1 MFNDFQIWR
10 KRGNFILVLKSL
22 PRQTNKMQ
30 NSVFSSRLPKSDPAW
45 LCSASMSNKEIV
57 KTFQNLVHTI
67 HVTIDSYL
75 RPYICESL
83 PSSFKSLSAFGRH
96 KNLHRGNAKIF
107 TCDVCQK
114 EFKTN
119 SSLNGHKKFQS
130 EKHLEEMKMLN
141 SLAVLNA
148 KRLSTLKHLWNPT
161 ITFLTDNFWNQ
172 CLKIFCWGKAVQM
185 LSLQ

>member
-1 MFNDFQIWR
+1 M
-10 KRGNFILVLKSL
+10 VLKSL
-22 PRQTNKMQ
+22 PRQTNKMH
-30 NSVFSSRLPKSDPAW
+30 NSVFSSRLPKSDPAL
-45 LCSASMSNKEIV
+45 LCSPSMSNREIV

-83 PSSFKSLSAFGRH
+83 PSSFKGLSAFVRH

-141 SLAVLNA
+141 TSAVLNA
-148 KRLSTLKHLWNPT
+148 KRLSALKHL
-161 ITFLTDNFWNQ
+161 
-172 CLKIFCWGKAVQM
+172 
-185 LSLQ
+185 

>member
-1 MFNDFQIWR
+1 M
-10 KRGNFILVLKSL
+10 VLKLL
-22 PRQTNKMQ
+22 PKQSNKMQ
-30 NSVFSSRLPKSDPAW
+30 NSVFSSCLPKSDQAW

-96 KNLHRGNAKIF
+96 KNLRRGNAKIF

-114 EFKTN
+114 KFQTN

-141 SLAVLNA
+141 SSAVLNA
-148 KRLSTLKHLWNPT
+148 KRLSTLKHL
-161 ITFLTDNFWNQ
+161 
-172 CLKIFCWGKAVQM
+172 
-185 LSLQ
+185 